1 MKSISFII
9 PSRNNRHYLKWCY
22 ESIRKNSTV
31 EHEICIADD
40 ASTDGTLEQVLDW
53 MKRDKNIKLHV
64 NKGPERLG
72 LTILYDLLVND
83 YSTHDI
89 VMFFHSDMYLCPHAD
104 EMIDKYLEPGKVV
117 SLTRIEPP
125 LHPEGPEKLVE
136 DFGME
141 PEEFKEKKLLKYVE
155 EFRKGVNGRD
165 ITTGIFAPWALYK
178 KDFQE
183 IGGHDVLFTPQSKE
197 DSDIFNRM
205 HLKGYEFI
213 QTWRGFVYHMTSR
226 GSRFNPMAGG
236 APGKDSPEWQHT
248 TTKNMRNFIR
258 KWGTTVQHDQHM
270 KPIVSP
276 KYNIGFVVENCDTHI
291 LKQLEPWCSDIYG
304 DWVGHKGFGV
314 NQYIEEEQP
323 NTKYDLG
330 SKIHSQHIEPINDVV
345 VRFDC
350 SLINSSN
357 FQVIVNL
364 SKILEDSGEIGT
376 MKLEIF
382 DLEIKSLNTY
392 EKELIISNTVEGYLF

>member
-1 MKSISFII
+1 MKLISFII
-9 PSRNNRHYLKWCY
+9 PSRNNIEYLKQAY
-22 ESIRKNSTV
+22 ESIRKNSSV
-31 EHEICIADD
+31 EHEICVADD
-40 ASTDGTLEQVLDW
+40 ASTDGTSEWVLVM
-53 MKRDKNIKLHV
+53 MKRDKNLKLHI

-89 VMFFHSDMYLCPHAD
+89 LMFFHSDMYLCPKAD
-104 EMIDKYLEPGKVV
+104 EEIERYLKPGKVV

-125 LHPEGPEKLVE
+125 LHPSGPEKITK
-136 DFGME
+136 DFGIE
-141 PEEFKEKKLLKYVE
+141 PEELQQAKLLK
-155 EFRKGVNGRD
+155 FVNEYKPQQE
-165 ITTGIFAPWALYK
+165 TTEGIFAPWAIHK
-178 KDFQE
+178 KDFQS
-183 IGGHDVLFTPQSKE
+183 IGGHDTLFTPQSKE

-205 HLKGYEFI
+205 YLNGYEFI
-213 QTWRGFVYHMTSR
+213 QTWYGFVYHMTSR

-258 KWGTTVQHDQHM
+258 KWGTTVQHDSHM

-350 SLINSSN
+350 QLLNANN
-357 FQVIVNL
+357 FQILVKL
-364 SKILEDSGEIGT
+364 SEILQDSGEIGT

-382 DLEIKSLNTY
+382 ELEIKSLNNY
-392 EKELIISNTVEGYLF
+392 EKELIKTDNYQKWLY

>member
-1 MKSISFII
+1 MKLISFII
-9 PSRNNRHYLKWCY
+9 PSRNNIKYLKWCY
-22 ESIRKNSTV
+22 ESIRKNSSV

-40 ASTDGTLEQVLDW
+40 ASTDGTLEQVLVW

-72 LTILYDLLVND
+72 LTILYDKLVNEYATND
-83 YSTHDI
+83 RVI
-89 VMFFHSDMYLCPHAD
+89 FFHSDMYLCPNAD
-104 EMIDKYLEPGKVV
+104 EEIDKYLEKGKVV

-125 LHPEGPEKLVE
+125 LHPEGPEKIVK
-136 DFGME
+136 DFGIE
-141 PEEFKEKKLLKYVE
+141 PGEFKEQELLKFVDEHRQQVYHHP
-155 EFRKGVNGRD
+155 
-165 ITTGIFAPWALYK
+165 TMGIFAPWAIMK
-178 KDFQE
+178 EDFQS

-258 KWGTTVQHDQHM
+258 KWGTMVQHDQHM

-357 FQVIVNL
+357 FQVLVNL

-376 MKLEIF
+376 MNLEIF
-382 DLEIKSLNTY
+382 DLEIKSLNNY
-392 EKELIISNTVEGYLF
+392 EKELIKTDNYQKWLY

>member
-1 MKSISFII
+1 MKLISFII
-9 PSRNNRHYLKWCY
+9 PSRNNIKFLKWCY
-22 ESIRKNSTV
+22 ESIRKNSSV

-40 ASTDGTLEQVLDW
+40 ASTDGTLEQVLVW

-72 LTILYDLLVND
+72 LTILYDKLVNEYATND
-83 YSTHDI
+83 RVI
-89 VMFFHSDMYLCPHAD
+89 FFHSDMYLCPNAD
-104 EMIDKYLEPGKVV
+104 EEIDKYLEKGKVV

-125 LHPEGPEKLVE
+125 LHPEGPEKIVK

-141 PEEFKEKKLLKYVE
+141 PEEFKEKKLLKYVDE
-155 EFRKGVNGRD
+155 HRQQVYHHP
-165 ITTGIFAPWALYK
+165 TMGIFAPWAIMK
-178 KDFQE
+178 EDFQS

-258 KWGTTVQHDQHM
+258 KWGTMVQHDQHM

-357 FQVIVNL
+357 FQVLVNL

-376 MKLEIF
+376 MNLEIF
-382 DLEIKSLNTY
+382 DLEIKSLNNY
-392 EKELIISNTVEGYLF
+392 EKELIKTDNYQKWLY